1 MSKTVQMVLLG
12 GVAAVVSGCAFNPE
26 TMPIMQRD
34 QAVYIDAEAP
44 NRNAEAKA
52 KVAVRVSVGD
62 YQQYA
67 IVGKSLATT
76 LGERLSNFAFFDLV
90 DRGAASAI
98 LQERMAAADDPTEA
112 FKSVEADFVVFAKIA
127 TLTAQNVGGAT
138 QLNVQF
144 DFSWVSLGDDQRVIM
159 KKSIRPTT
167 RSAMTENDIV
177 PNLIRAAELSAA
189 EFAQAISSKYA
200 PPARVLQTRGNGEAA
215 RISIGRD
222 YGLAEGMQVEFYEIV
237 DNSALG
243 GDKRDA
249 SVVAVGTVKRIEQK
263 AAWVKVADFEK
274 VNVRKGVYVRVMERR
289 DGLGDKMLEQTGL
302 NQLF

>member
-1 MSKTVQMVLLG
+1 MSKTVQAILLG
-12 GVAAVVSGCAFNPE
+12 GVAAVSGCAFNPE

-34 QAVYIDAEAP
+34 QAVYVDAGAP
-44 NRNAEAKA
+44 KRNAEAKA
-52 KVAVRVSVGD
+52 KVAVRVSVGE
-62 YQQYA
+62 YTQYA
-67 IVGKSLATT
+67 TVGNSLATT

-98 LQERMAAADDPTEA
+98 IQEKAASADDPTEVE
-112 FKSVEADFVVFAKIA
+112 FKGVEADFVVFAKIA
-127 TLTAQNVGGAT
+127 TLTAQNIGGAT

-167 RSAMTENDIV
+167 RSAMSEGDV
-177 PNLIRAAELSAA
+177 APNLMRAAELAAA

-237 DNSALG
+237 DNSSLG

-249 SVVAVGTVKRIEQK
+249 SVVALGTVKRVEQK

-274 VNVRKGVYVRVMERR
+274 VNVRKGVYVRVMEKR
-289 DGLGDKMLEQTGL
+289 DGIGDKMLEQTGL